1 MQKTD
6 DAHIRPYLRVWSR
19 CLSWRLIRIWTI
31 RSTRQQSCAISGM
44 CSITIS
50 ATIRYNNTTWFF
62 QLCIDIQLNDTATHE
77 HSGDLLAS
85 PRQVLVS
92 PSSLAYQ
99 KVWAFWT
106 ESPRSHE
113 NQLHW
118 ILATELDLWSPT
130 IVRCHHLV
138 VPVSFPGKLRTCCGP
153 QSENKQNEPT
163 CMEMIHVHQSNQ
175 RINPSFICSS
185 DQTITTPFL
194 L

>member
-1 MQKTD
+1 MT
-6 DAHIRPYLRVWSR
+6 HISGLISECEVGVFLGGSSGSGRFDRLDNKAVQFLECAPLPSPQRLRTTIQHDFFSYVLTSN
-19 CLSWRLIRIWTI
+19 WT
-31 RSTRQQSCAISGM
+31 TRQPTSIRAI
-44 CSITIS
+44 CSLH
-50 ATIRYNNTTWFF
+50 RGRFWF
-62 QLCIDIQLNDTATHE
+62 
-77 HSGDLLAS
+77 
-85 PRQVLVS
+85 P

-163 CMEMIHVHQSNQ
+163 CMKMIYVHQSNQ

-185 DQTITTPFL
+185 DQTIKTPFL